1 MAEGSNVVI
10 NFTNREGPTIKLAER
25 LKKEYNV
32 KTTVIQALC
41 ISVNGEKMEA
51 SDNGILGF
59 RIVVF
64 SLTASIAS
72 MRESR
77 HLEDL
82 TL

>member
-1 MAEGSNVVI
+1 VAEGSNVVI

-59 RIVVF
+59 RIVF